1 MIYDTKYHLKDLQKT
16 AKICATLIQRYR
28 WLIDSYVLDFF
39 VDDHWSKIPN
49 NLKIFLDQATP
60 EDLSNLIELEVDNK
74 KYPEKNINSK
84 VVWPLEILALKAAI
98 KTFSLKRTPITK
110 SQLIENLG
118 GGKLQNNCDHIK
130 VDDEAWPVDCT
141 EELTV
146 QGGQHKGLKHVFRKH
161 IKPKKQHEI
170 VRMSQLALLLSDKT
184 GERNKLD
191 IGAGKILMKCSKSM
205 TNFEAFSFIK
215 HHKPPFSGLKIV
227 I

>member
-49 NLKIFLDQATP
+49 NLKTFLDQATP
-60 EDLSNLIELEVDNK
+60 EDLANLIELEVDNK

-118 GGKLQNNCDHIK
+118 GRKLQNNLTFPTFRHTNVEF
-130 VDDEAWPVDCT
+130 VDLKSDCNADVVKPSIT
-141 EELTV
+141 HYNVYTDNDIAHPINGEPGLTY
-146 QGGQHKGLKHVFRKH
+146 
-161 IKPKKQHEI
+161 
-170 VRMSQLALLLSDKT
+170 
-184 GERNKLD
+184 
-191 IGAGKILMKCSKSM
+191 
-205 TNFEAFSFIK
+205 
-215 HHKPPFSGLKIV
+215 PFSRNLYLIV
-227 I
+227 YC

>member
-49 NLKIFLDQATP
+49 NLKNFIDQATP
-60 EDLSNLIELEVDNK
+60 EDLAYLIEVGD
-74 KYPEKNINSK
+74 KNNETNSK
-84 VVWPLEILALKAAI
+84 VWPLEILALKTAI

-110 SQLIENLG
+110 SQLNLNLNIG
-118 GGKLQNNCDHIK
+118 LQNCDDIK
-130 VDDEAWPVDCT
+130 YEAWPLDCT

-146 QGGQHKGLKHVFRKH
+146 QGGQHKGLKHIFRKH

-170 VRMSQLALLLSDKT
+170 VRMSELALMLSDKT
-184 GERNKLD
+184 RERNKLD
-191 IGAGKILMKCSKSM
+191 IGAGK
-205 TNFEAFSFIK
+205 
-215 HHKPPFSGLKIV
+215 
-227 I
+227 